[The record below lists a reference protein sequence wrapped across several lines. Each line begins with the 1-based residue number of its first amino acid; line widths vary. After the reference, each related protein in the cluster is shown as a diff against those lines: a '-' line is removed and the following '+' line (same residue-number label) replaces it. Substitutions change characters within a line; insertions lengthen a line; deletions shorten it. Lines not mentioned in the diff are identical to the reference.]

1 MPRSCSVCSDSRR
14 ALVDQALVG
23 GVAVDEI
30 SRRYPPLSATSIRR
44 HRAEHIP
51 QAVAKAAEEEEVRQ
65 GLDVL
70 GQLKAINSATF
81 RILHE
86 ARNTGD
92 PNTALRA
99 IDRIQ
104 KQIELQAKLLGDLDE
119 RASINVLVTS
129 PQWVETRGAL
139 ITALKPFPEA
149 RQAVVA
155 KLLELEATNESRG

>member
-1 MPRSCSVCSDSRR
+1 MPRSCSVCADSRR
-14 ALVDQALVG
+14 ADIDKALVG

-30 SRRYPPLSATSIRR
+30 SRRYPPLSATAIRR
-44 HRAEHIP
+44 HRSVHIP
-51 QAVAKAAEEEEVRQ
+51 KAVAKAAEDEDVRQ

-70 GQLKAINSATF
+70 GQLRAINSATF

-104 KQIELQAKLLGDLDE
+104 KQIELQARLLGDLDDRPVVNLTLSVE
-119 RASINVLVTS
+119 WL
-129 PQWVETRGAL
+129 ETRAIILHAL
-139 ITALKPFPEA
+139 SSHPEA
-149 RQAVVA
+149 KQAVVLA
-155 KLLELEATNESRG
+155 LSASTGVSA